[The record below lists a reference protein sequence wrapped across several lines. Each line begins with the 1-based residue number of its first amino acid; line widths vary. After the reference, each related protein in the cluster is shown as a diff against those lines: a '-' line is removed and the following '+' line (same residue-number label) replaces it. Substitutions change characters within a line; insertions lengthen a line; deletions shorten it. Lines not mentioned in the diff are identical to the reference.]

1 MARALGPAKR
11 AVVDSMG
18 KDILKT
24 ARNNLSDKAL
34 GVQRGGAEVCAIP
47 SHSYTSAYFVGPH
60 CDVLRPRR
68 RAAHAF

>member
-34 GVQRGGAEVCAIP
+34 GVQRGAVEVRPFP
-47 SHSYTSAYFVGPH
+47 SRSLPIYLIS
-60 CDVLRPRR
+60 
-68 RAAHAF
+68 

>member
-24 ARNNLSDKAL
+24 ARNSLSDKAF
-34 GVQRGGAEVCAIP
+34 GVQRGAAEVCL
-47 SHSYTSAYFVGPH
+47 SL
-60 CDVLRPRR
+60 CRR
-68 RAAHAF
+68 MNWCLIS